1 MPSGNAV
8 SPTFIIGNEFD
19 FVIRD
24 CGIPNRADNNKNV
37 KIVGG
42 VKTETGEFP
51 WQVALLFYGSSL
63 GRQGCGGTLVGK
75 KYVITAAHCTDGM
88 APANLKVRIGDT
100 NLDEEFEAN
109 STTKDVKTIKQHP
122 SYNRM
127 TLANDISVLE
137 LAEEVPLD
145 THPNI
150 KPACLPSAGATFP
163 GEAIVSGWGTVAS
176 GSYLT
181 SYLNEVGV
189 TVFPDGDCGA
199 MNGEMTDDMLCA
211 GLKEGGKDACQG
223 DSGGPL
229 VTPDLSQH
237 GAMTLIGV
245 VSWGYGCAGKDALG
259 IYSEVSH
266 FTQWIQDQMTDHDP
280 STCPPYPGGW
290 NNPSGSTAA
299 PTAAPTT
306 PATTPTTGPGNTINK
321 CP

>member
-1 MPSGNAV
+1 MPSVNAV
-8 SPTFIIGNEFD
+8 SPTFMKGNEPN

-88 APANLKVRIGDT
+88 VPANLKVRIGDT

-109 STTKDVKTIKQHP
+109 STTKEVKTIKQHP
-122 SYNRM
+122 SYNSR

-163 GEAIVSGWGTVAS
+163 GEAIGRTSILLS
-176 GSYLT
+176 LT
-181 SYLNEVGV
+181 N
-189 TVFPDGDCGA
+189 F
-199 MNGEMTDDMLCA
+199 
-211 GLKEGGKDACQG
+211 
-223 DSGGPL
+223 
-229 VTPDLSQH
+229 
-237 GAMTLIGV
+237 
-245 VSWGYGCAGKDALG
+245 
-259 IYSEVSH
+259 
-266 FTQWIQDQMTDHDP
+266 
-280 STCPPYPGGW
+280 
-290 NNPSGSTAA
+290 
-299 PTAAPTT
+299 
-306 PATTPTTGPGNTINK
+306 
-321 CP
+321 